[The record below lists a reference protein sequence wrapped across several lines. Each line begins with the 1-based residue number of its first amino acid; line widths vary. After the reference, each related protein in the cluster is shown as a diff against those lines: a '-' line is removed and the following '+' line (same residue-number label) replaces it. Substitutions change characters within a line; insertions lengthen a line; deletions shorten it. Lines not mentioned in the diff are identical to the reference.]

1 MSGGSAKPDAF
12 DPCVPIPGS
21 NGSAINQVGI
31 TTSSLSFVF
40 TRSGEIVVF
49 PDKARMKAIV
59 PREGEIMLALPN
71 SVAIKRTSG
80 HRVVHGLSRERR
92 LRNAS
97 LPSPRTYV
105 SRIVEIPPIKARS
118 GDGDRRAD
126 RRDREA
132 DHRVA

>member
-1 MSGGSAKPDAF
+1 ML
-12 DPCVPIPGS
+12 PCRGHLPSSCFIDLS
-21 NGSAINQVGI
+21 HFLNQQRI

-105 SRIVEIPPIKARS
+105 SRIVEIPPDKGAIR
-118 GDGDRRAD
+118 
-126 RRDREA
+126 
-132 DHRVA
+132 